1 MMIRNRFGGGETS
14 AEPGRVSLVQFE
26 ILILYTFPCT
36 FLYVGRLLIKIEIS
50 VVGVESAPR
59 HYHITI

>member
-26 ILILYTFPCT
+26 ILILYTF
-36 FLYVGRLLIKIEIS
+36 LIKIEIS
-50 VVGVESAPR
+50 VIAVESAAR
-59 HYHITI
+59 HYYIII